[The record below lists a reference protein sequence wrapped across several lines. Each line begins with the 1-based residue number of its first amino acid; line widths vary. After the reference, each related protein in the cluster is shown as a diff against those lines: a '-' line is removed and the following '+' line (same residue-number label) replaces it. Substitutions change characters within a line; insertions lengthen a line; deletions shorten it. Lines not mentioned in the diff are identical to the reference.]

1 MLRIRTIKFFKTAV
15 LLLALSFFSF
25 NTSIMAQEINNG
37 VPQVLAETPLVVIS
51 GDTKHTFTVQVA
63 NTNKQHQI
71 GLMWVRE
78 MADDKG
84 MLFQYSIPQKMSF
97 WMKNTFISLDL
108 IYIQT
113 NGTIANIQA
122 NAEPH
127 NLNGL
132 KSKGRVLGVFEINGG
147 LAAKLGIKAGDKVLH
162 PMFKNW
168 PAK

>member
-1 MLRIRTIKFFKTAV
+1 MLGIHKINFIKTTF
-15 LLLALSFFSF
+15 LLIAFSLF
-25 NTSIMAQEINNG
+25 SHNTSLQAQELNDG
-37 VPQVLAETPLVVIS
+37 VPQVLAETPLVVMS
-51 GDTKHTFTVQVA
+51 GDIKHNFTVQVA
-63 NTNKQHQI
+63 NNNKRHQI

-78 MADDKG
+78 MADEKG
-84 MLFQYSIPQKMSF
+84 MLFQYAVPQRMSF

-108 IYIQT
+108 LYIQT
-113 NGTIANIQA
+113 DGTIANIQA

-168 PAK
+168 PTK